1 MNDSVLFLA
10 KIQQVLSLLN
20 EIDDVIE
27 NNPDMQRNI
36 DWEIS
41 DYLHILENNELSVEA
56 RLELDDRLKTCRRVR
71 RQTNTIQAISKV
83 FNDNRGKI
91 IWKNQ
96 RDILYS
102 MMATKVSELN
112 NEYKYR
118 VLDEDTVN
126 NFLTTKSIVEE
137 TREKVKKTRGKD
149 ACITKEEL
157 EEKINS
163 GMRNKEIAE
172 EIGVTPEYVS
182 ALKRKL
188 GIKRRTYERRV

>member
-1 MNDSVLFLA
+1 MNDSVVFLA
-10 KIQQVLSLLN
+10 KVQQVLKLLD
-20 EIDDVIE
+20 EIDETIE
-27 NNPDMQRNI
+27 TNPDMQRNI

-56 RLELDDRLKTCRRVR
+56 RLELDDRLKNCRRVR

-83 FNDNRGKI
+83 FNDNRGKL

-96 RDILYS
+96 RDMLYS

-118 VLDEDTVN
+118 VLDVDTVN
-126 NFLTTKSIVEE
+126 NFLIKKPIVEE
-137 TREKVKKTRGKD
+137 TREKTKKTRGKD

>member
-1 MNDSVLFLA
+1 MNDSVVFLA
-10 KIQQVLSLLN
+10 KVQQVLKLLD
-20 EIDDVIE
+20 EIDETIE
-27 NNPDMQRNI
+27 TNPDMQRNI

-56 RLELDDRLKTCRRVR
+56 RLELDDRLKNCRRVR

-83 FNDNRGKI
+83 FNDNRGKL

-96 RDILYS
+96 RDMLYS

-118 VLDEDTVN
+118 VLDIDTVN
-126 NFLTTKSIVEE
+126 NFLIKKPIVEE
-137 TREKVKKTRGKD
+137 TREKTKKTRGKD

-157 EEKINS
+157 EEKINR

-188 GIKRRTYERRV
+188 GVKRRTYERRG

>member
-1 MNDSVLFLA
+1 MNDSVVFLA
-10 KIQQVLSLLN
+10 KVQQVLKLLD
-20 EIDDVIE
+20 EIDETIE
-27 NNPDMQRNI
+27 TNPDMQRNI

-126 NFLTTKSIVEE
+126 NFLTTKPIVEE

-188 GIKRRTYERRV
+188 GIKRRSYTKK

>member
-126 NFLTTKSIVEE
+126 NFLTTKPIVEE

-188 GIKRRTYERRV
+188 GIKRRSYTKK

>member
-126 NFLTTKSIVEE
+126 NFLTTKPIVEE

-188 GIKRRTYERRV
+188 GIERRHYTKK

>member
-1 MNDSVLFLA
+1 MNDSVVFLA
-10 KIQQVLSLLN
+10 KVQQVLKLLD
-20 EIDDVIE
+20 EIDETIE
-27 NNPDMQRNI
+27 TNPDMQRNI

-41 DYLHILENNELSVEA
+41 DYLHILENNELSVDA
-56 RLELDDRLKTCRRVR
+56 RLELDDRLKNCRRVR

-83 FNDNRGKI
+83 FNDNRGKL

-96 RDILYS
+96 RDMLYS

-118 VLDEDTVN
+118 VLDVDTVN
-126 NFLTTKSIVEE
+126 NFLIKKPIVEE
-137 TREKVKKTRGKD
+137 TREKTKKTRGKD

>member
-126 NFLTTKSIVEE
+126 NFLTTKPIVEE

-182 ALKRKL
+182 ALNRKL
-188 GIKRRTYERRV
+188 GIKRRSYTKK

>member
-126 NFLTTKSIVEE
+126 NFLTIKPIVEE

>member
-1 MNDSVLFLA
+1 MNDSVVFLA
-10 KIQQVLSLLN
+10 KVQQVLKLLD
-20 EIDDVIE
+20 EIDETIE
-27 NNPDMQRNI
+27 TNPDMQRNI

-56 RLELDDRLKTCRRVR
+56 RLELDDRLKNCRRVR

-83 FNDNRGKI
+83 FNDNRGKL

-96 RDILYS
+96 RDMLYS

-118 VLDEDTVN
+118 VLDVDTVN
-126 NFLTTKSIVEE
+126 NFLIKKPIVEE
-137 TREKVKKTRGKD
+137 TCEKTKKTRGKD